1 MYLCVNGW
9 QQQYNTV
16 TGDVLCVK
24 WCVDWRVT
32 DVWLLFRLNRMWR
45 QARSHWLTR
54 TWSMRRWETLLQHH
68 CRITSVQHCLGTG
81 EGKGAQRPER
91 RITGDAEMSQQCHKY
106 FFQYSTFPSKRPQ
119 TCFLP
124 WAPSNLCMPLVRNAR
139 LLCKTS
145 LITAQLLLFVW
156 PVDHTRKWRD
166 DWAGLVA
173 TPIAGCYANSRS
185 RDRVGR
191 VFHVTYVR
199 QVYHVGLR
207 LRALEKCNRRLVQ
220 CWGLVV
226 KVQHMQYVRQLQVQ
240 MGGPYAALLYNR
252 A

>member
-1 MYLCVNGW
+1 
-9 QQQYNTV
+9 
-16 TGDVLCVK
+16 
-24 WCVDWRVT
+24 
-32 DVWLLFRLNRMWR
+32 
-45 QARSHWLTR
+45 
-54 TWSMRRWETLLQHH
+54 
-68 CRITSVQHCLGTG
+68 
-81 EGKGAQRPER
+81 
-91 RITGDAEMSQQCHKY
+91 MSQQCHKY

-156 PVDHTRKWRD
+156 PVDHTRKWRG

-173 TPIAGCYANSRS
+173 APIAGCYANSRS

-240 MGGPYAALLYNR
+240 MGGDIRSIVVQSSLDAPSLVQIGCVGDWQWRHLTNDARTFVQPCLWRHSYSSGQLLYFIESSE
-252 A
+252 AVLF